1 VRSLDAICETFAPG
15 AVEQGVPDALLDA
28 LEHDL
33 TARERKR
40 LLLLLR
46 TWLPG
51 YDRLSQGQREA
62 ILRGWRDSPV
72 PLMRTGFQALRKAA
86 LAFSY
91 LLPGRWD
98 EIGYPGPR
106 GPVPDAPAPN
116 LQPMV
121 VTPGLEL
128 ELECDVCVVG
138 SGAGGGVA
146 AAVLA
151 EAGLDVVVLEAGGY
165 WSERDFDGAEREGL
179 RRLYRG
185 GGASATDDQGV
196 SLIAGACLGGGTVVN
211 YTTSFRTPDDVLSEW
226 EWLGF
231 PSADLGP
238 SLDAVCGRL
247 GVNTAHNRPSRRD
260 EAMARGLEALGWH
273 VEAMPRDVLGCEQGI
288 LCGSCGYGCPIGAK
302 QSTLRTFLE
311 DASAAGARIVVGAK
325 ARRVYVENGAAAG
338 VDAGSVQVRAR
349 AVVSAAGAIETPAL
363 LLRSG
368 LKNPNVGR
376 GLRLHPATAVFGIF
390 DEEIRPWEGTLQA
403 LYSDQLRFQDGGYG
417 VKFETVPLHPALL
430 SAALPWEDAAQ
441 HGKLMSDLPR
451 LSLIA
456 VIPRDSGSGRVRIGS
471 DGEAIMTYGLAD
483 DDARR
488 LAAGIDGA
496 GRVLDAAGAR
506 EIFTAHARMHR
517 WAEGFP
523 ADAYRFRPGR
533 GSLWSF
539 HIMGSA
545 RMGGSAKTSAADPS
559 GETWDV
565 RNLVVADGSAFPTA
579 SGVNPMITIQAIA
592 RLNARRLAAK
602 LG

>member
-1 VRSLDAICETFAPG
+1 VRSLDSICDTFAPG
-15 AVEQGVPDALLDA
+15 AVEQGVPDAVLDA
-28 LEHDL
+28 IEHDL
-33 TARERKR
+33 TARERQR
-40 LLLLLR
+40 LLLLFR

-51 YDRLSQGQREA
+51 YSRLARPRREA
-62 ILRGWRDSPV
+62 VLRGWRDSPV

-86 LAFSY
+86 LAFAY
-91 LLPGRWD
+91 LLPGRW
-98 EIGYPGPR
+98 EEMGYPGPLGTR
-106 GPVPDAPAPN
+106 SDAPGPRLEPIVAAPG
-116 LQPMV
+116 
-121 VTPGLEL
+121 T

-151 EAGLDVVVLEAGGY
+151 QAGLDVVVLEAGGY
-165 WSERDFDGAEREGL
+165 WSERDFDGAERTSL

-211 YTTSFRTPDDVLSEW
+211 YTTSFRPPEDVLAEW
-226 EWLGF
+226 EGLGF

-238 SLDAVCGRL
+238 SLDAVCERL
-247 GVNTAHNRPSRRD
+247 GVNSDHNRPSRRD
-260 EAMARGLEALGWH
+260 ETMAQGLEALGWH
-273 VEAMPRDVLGCEQGI
+273 VEPMPRNVRDCEQGV

-302 QSTLRTFLE
+302 QSTLRTWLE
-311 DASAAGARIVVGAK
+311 DAAAAGARIVVGAK
-325 ARRVYVENGAAAG
+325 AERVYVENGAAAG
-338 VDAGSVQVRAR
+338 VDAGAVQVRAK
-349 AVVSAAGAIETPAL
+349 AVVAAAGAIETPAL

-368 LKNPNVGR
+368 LTNPNVGR

-390 DEEIRPWEGTLQA
+390 DREIRPWEGTLQA
-403 LYSDQLRFQDGGYG
+403 LYSDQFRFLEGGYG
-417 VKFETVPLHPALL
+417 VKYETVPLHPALL
-430 SAALPWEDAAQ
+430 SAALPWEGAEQ
-441 HGKLMSDLPR
+441 HARLMGSLPR

-456 VIPRDSGSGRVRIGS
+456 VIPRDSGAGRVRLDR
-471 DGEAIMTYGLAD
+471 DGEAIATYSLGGD
-483 DDARR
+483 DSRR

-496 GRVLDAAGAR
+496 GRVMAAAGAR
-506 EIFTAHARMHR
+506 EIFTAHARLQP
-517 WAEGFP
+517 WADGFP
-523 ADAYRFRPGR
+523 AEAYRFGPGR
-533 GSLWSF
+533 GSLYSF

-545 RMGGSAKTSAADPS
+545 RMGATPETSAANPS

-579 SGVNPMITIQAIA
+579 SGVNPMITIEAIA